1 MTLRFTEGGPVPTTQ
16 DPIWQIAV
24 GCPGHPV
31 PQSLGGPV
39 IRTAP
44 ARRLT
49 TGIVAVLTS
58 VLAMTALAAAPALAD
73 NDPAPLNG
81 GEASRDEPVRIDV
94 PVPTVPA
101 PGREGM
107 NGVMEIRVGRSAPF
121 LVMVDTGSVGLRVF
135 PGAWG
140 TRPAGVTIGGERV
153 STTSGGSSMSGFL
166 GKAPMTIGGVTTTRP
181 IGFQFVDSSAA
192 VVRGWAA
199 KRVYGII
206 GIGTGRYRLTNPLT
220 ALPGEVGTRWSL
232 HLGGNPLTRQSGM
245 GHLILGAENPG
256 NAEASFQLPPLGPD
270 GYGALLWN
278 DHAAPGCWTF
288 GATRTQCIDTWFD
301 SGFHPMRVK
310 GAVFSRVPTTPSK
323 EVRAGTR
330 VALADAG
337 SSFDF
342 WDFRAG
348 RTASANEVRLAS
360 AGGAAINTGNAPY
373 FRYVVTYDVTQG
385 LISLSNPR
393 R

>member
-1 MTLRFTEGGPVPTTQ
+1 MN
-16 DPIWQIAV
+16 
-24 GCPGHPV
+24 
-31 PQSLGGPV
+31 
-39 IRTAP
+39 RTATAP
-44 ARRLT
+44 RKIALVVA
-49 TGIVAVLTS
+49 GITAVLAA
-58 VLAMTALAAAPALAD
+58 VALTAPPALAD
-73 NDPAPLNG
+73 NEPAPFNG

-94 PVPTVPA
+94 PVPTIPA
-101 PGREGM
+101 PGRDGM
-107 NGVMEIRVGRSAPF
+107 NGVMQIRVGRSAPF

-140 TRPAGVTIGGERV
+140 TRPAGVTIGSERV
-153 STTSGGSSMSGFL
+153 TSASGGSSMVGFL

-181 IGFQFVDSSAA
+181 IGFQYVDSSAA

-232 HLGGNPLTRQSGM
+232 HLGGNPLTRRSGV
-245 GHLILGAENPG
+245 GHLILGAASPTD
-256 NAEASFQLPPLGPD
+256 AEATFQLPPLGPD

-288 GATRTQCIDTWFD
+288 GTTRTHCVDTWFD
-301 SGFHPMRVK
+301 SGFHPMRAK

-337 SSFDF
+337 SAFDF
-342 WDFRAG
+342 WEFRAG
-348 RTASANEVRLAS
+348 RTPSVDAVRLAA
-360 AGGAAINTGNAPY
+360 AGRAAINTGNAPY
-373 FRYVVTYDVTQG
+373 FRYVVTYDVTRG
-385 LISLSNPR
+385 LVSLSNPR